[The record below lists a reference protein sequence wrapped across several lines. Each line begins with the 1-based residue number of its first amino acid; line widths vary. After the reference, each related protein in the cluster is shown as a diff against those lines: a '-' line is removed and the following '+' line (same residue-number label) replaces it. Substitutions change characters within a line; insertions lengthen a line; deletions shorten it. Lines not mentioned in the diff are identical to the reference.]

1 MSFQDKFKLKANP
14 FRLTPAISAEEL
26 VWAGFPDIKS
36 KFEKRIKRAVKLPN
50 SSLVLNWGEYGSGKT
65 HSARYFNKESV
76 LKDLS
81 GDLAK
86 PYSMVFSLPK
96 GKEPV
101 QSIYISIIDKINIK
115 EIRDKFETNDVNINQ
130 FIDSQGYDIHA
141 QNVLKAL
148 FNSDI
153 DENDLKKYL
162 YGNLS
167 NTELKKLDK
176 FGILR
181 KINGDSDYTK
191 FICGFFSCLTV
202 QKKVYSCVILW
213 IDEFEDIAVLSSSN
227 VDKTN
232 NFLREIMDNTPNN
245 LLVFINLT
253 QTALIGFDDL
263 GEYLYNAVRSR
274 IKEKNNFSLPTIETL
289 KVYLKELLNAFK
301 EGEVTTDYYPFEDNV
316 IEYLLPRLENSS
328 LRAFNDAFSLLLE
341 LADMDD
347 EECPISLDY
356 LKANESEIIWE
367 KV

>member
-1 MSFQDKFKLKANP
+1 MSFQDNFKLKANP
-14 FRLTPAISAEEL
+14 FRLTPATSAEEL
-26 VWAGFPDIKS
+26 VWAGFPDIKAR
-36 KFEKRIKRAVKLPN
+36 FEKRIKRAVRLPN

-76 LKDLS
+76 LDELS
-81 GDLAK
+81 GEFAK
-86 PYSMVFSLPK
+86 PYSMVFPLPK

-101 QSIYISIIDKINIK
+101 QSIYISIVDKINIK
-115 EIRDKFETNDVNINQ
+115 EIRDKFENSDLEINQ
-130 FIDSQGYDIHA
+130 FIDSQGYDIQA
-141 QNVLKAL
+141 QSVLKAL
-148 FNSDI
+148 FNPDV

-167 NTELKKLDK
+167 NTELKKLTE

-181 KINGDSDYTK
+181 KIVGDSDYTK
-191 FICGFFSCLTV
+191 FISGFFSCLTV

-274 IKEKNNFSLPTIETL
+274 IKEKNNFSLPTTETL
-289 KVYLKELLNAFK
+289 RVYLKELLFAFRS
-301 EGEVTTDYYPFEDNV
+301 GEVTTDYYPFKESVVD
-316 IEYLLPRLENSS
+316 YLLPKLENSS
-328 LRAFNDAFSLLLE
+328 LREFNDAFSLLLE
-341 LADMDD
+341 LADMDE
-347 EECPISLDY
+347 EECPISLEY
-356 LKANESEIIWE
+356 LKENEPEIIWD